1 MKVLKQ
7 VMIMSALLTG
17 SVLFAALAPAQER
30 RDEFYYLSE
39 INKASA
45 VMVVEQKIVPKELGK
60 TIADAVSK
68 VIADEQ
74 RSGAKR
80 SGDYLEVEKLL
91 IAAGGPDVTRM
102 HSGRSRQDIGATRNR
117 LFQREQVLATF
128 AALNNARTALLDMAA
143 KNANAIVPAYTVGVQ
158 AQPIS
163 FGHYILAY
171 VEALERNADRLRRAY
186 VNVNKSPLGSAALG
200 TSSFPV
206 NRARLAELLGFDG
219 IVENS
224 LDANQISP
232 IDTGVEL
239 VSVAAGAALT
249 VSTFI
254 SDIEAQY
261 RMTTPWLTLE
271 EGELTGTS
279 SIMPQKR
286 NPNALHN
293 VRVAASDVLGA
304 STTYLFKAHN
314 VPHGLSDYKGSD
326 PQEALNRM
334 TRMLNGLTAVVKQ
347 LNFNAQ
353 RALDEVN
360 DDYATTTEL
369 ADILQRDANVP
380 FRVGHHFA
388 SELVNYGRGNRLRPV
403 DIPYDQAQRIY
414 TEAAKQYAIDKA
426 QLPLSEA
433 QFRKSLT
440 AENMIQSA
448 QVTGGPQAAEVARM
462 LAAQRASL
470 KIDREWVDATRAKLN
485 EAAKNR
491 DAQFANL
498 KTMP

>member
-1 MKVLKQ
+1 MNLRKTLIVS
-7 VMIMSALLTG
+7 VIG
-17 SVLFAALAPAQER
+17 SVLLGARVSAQER
-30 RDEFYYLSE
+30 RDEFYYLGE
-39 INKASA
+39 LNKASS
-45 VMVVEQKIVPKELGK
+45 VMVVEQGIVPKVLGK
-60 TIADAVSK
+60 AIAESVSQ
-68 VIADEQ
+68 VIADGDKP
-74 RSGAKR
+74 GAKR
-80 SGDYLEVEKLL
+80 PGDYLELEKLL
-91 IAAGGPDVTRM
+91 VAAGGPDVTRM

-117 LFQREQVLATF
+117 LFQRAQVIVTF
-128 AALNNARTALLDMAA
+128 AALNNARAVLLDFAA
-143 KNANAIVPAYTVGVQ
+143 KYPNAIVPAYTVGVQ

-171 VEALERNADRLRRAY
+171 VEALERNAERLRRAY
-186 VNVNKSPLGSAALG
+186 ANVNKSPLGSAALG

-206 NRARLAELLGFDG
+206 DRARLAELLGFDG

-239 VSVAAGAALT
+239 VSIASAAALT
-249 VSTFI
+249 VGTFI

-293 VRVAASDVLGA
+293 VRVVASEVLGV

-314 VPHGLSDYKGSD
+314 VPHGLSDYKGSE
-326 PQEALNRM
+326 PVEALNRM
-334 TRMLNGLTAVVKQ
+334 SRMLNNLAAVVKQ

-353 RALDEVN
+353 RAIDEVN
-360 DDYATTTEL
+360 ADYSTTTEL
-369 ADILQRDANVP
+369 ADVLQRDADVP

-388 SELVNYGRGNRLRPV
+388 SELVNFGRGNNLRPI
-403 DIPYDQAQRIY
+403 DIPYDQARRIY
-414 TEAAKQYAIDKA
+414 TDAGKSFKMINA

-440 AENMIQSA
+440 AENMVQSA
-448 QVTGGPQAAEVARM
+448 RVVGGPQPEEVARM
-462 LAAQRASL
+462 LAAQRTSL
-470 KIDREWVDATRAKLN
+470 KNDREWLDSTRRKLDDASKQLDAAFAKL
-485 EAAKNR
+485 KSV
-491 DAQFANL
+491 
-498 KTMP
+498 P

>member
-1 MKVLKQ
+1 MIQIGSAVVIVVLL
-7 VMIMSALLTG
+7 MNGAL
-17 SVLFAALAPAQER
+17 AQER
-30 RDEFYYLSE
+30 RDEFFYLNE
-39 INKASA
+39 INKASS
-45 VMVVEQKIVPKELGK
+45 VMVVEQGIVPKELGK
-60 TIADAVSK
+60 TIAESVSQ
-68 VIADEQ
+68 VIADGQ
-74 RSGAKR
+74 KAGAR
-80 SGDYLEVEKLL
+80 RFGDYLEVEKSL

-117 LFQREQVLATF
+117 LVQREQLLATF
-128 AALNNARTALLDMAA
+128 ASLNNARAALLDMAA
-143 KNANAIVPAYTVGVQ
+143 KNLNAVVPAYTVGVQ

-171 VEALERNADRLRRAY
+171 VEALERNAERLRRAY
-186 VNVNKSPLGSAALG
+186 ANVNKSPLGSAALG

-206 NRARLAELLGFDG
+206 NRTRLAELLGFEG

-239 VSVAAGAALT
+239 ISVASSGALT
-249 VSTFI
+249 VGTLI
-254 SDIEAQY
+254 SDLEAQY

-293 VRVAASDVLGA
+293 VRVAASEVLGM

-314 VPHGLSDYKGSD
+314 VPHGLSDYKGRE
-326 PQEALNRM
+326 PQNALDQM
-334 TRMLNGLTAVVKQ
+334 ARMLNGLTAVVKQ
-347 LNFNAQ
+347 LNFNAK

-360 DDYATTTEL
+360 DDYSTTTEL
-369 ADILQRDANVP
+369 ADVLQRDANVP

-388 SELVNYGRGNRLRPV
+388 SELVNFGRGKSLRPV
-403 DIPYDQAQRIY
+403 EIPYAEAQRIY
-414 TEAAKQYAIDKA
+414 GDAAKHFKLESAK
-426 QLPLSEA
+426 LPLTEA

-448 QVTGGPQAAEVARM
+448 QVIGGPQPAEVARM
-462 LAAQRASL
+462 TAVQRASL
-470 KIDREWVDATRAKLN
+470 KADREWVEATRGKLN
-485 EAAKNR
+485 EAAKKR
-491 DAQFANL
+491 DAAFAQL
-498 KTMP
+498 KAQP